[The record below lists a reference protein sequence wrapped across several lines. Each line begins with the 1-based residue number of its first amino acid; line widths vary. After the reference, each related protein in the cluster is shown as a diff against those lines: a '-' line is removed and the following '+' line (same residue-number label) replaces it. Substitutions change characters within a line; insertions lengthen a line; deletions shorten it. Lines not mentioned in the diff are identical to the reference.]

1 MTFNPSVGK
10 VCWDGSRS
18 LDKAVVHVLME
29 LSCNKEDGVCVLCG
43 PGTLGTTETLRSPA
57 GNPQGTR
64 DSQRSEG
71 VRDPDHVMERDTKAR
86 VGQGA

>member
-1 MTFNPSVGK
+1 M
-10 VCWDGSRS
+10 
-18 LDKAVVHVLME
+18 DKAVVHVLFE
-29 LSCNKEDGVCVLCG
+29 LPLNKEGGVCVLCG
-43 PGTLGTTETLRSPA
+43 PGTLGIMETLRRPA

-71 VRDPDHVMERDTKAR
+71 VRDPDHVKERDIKAR